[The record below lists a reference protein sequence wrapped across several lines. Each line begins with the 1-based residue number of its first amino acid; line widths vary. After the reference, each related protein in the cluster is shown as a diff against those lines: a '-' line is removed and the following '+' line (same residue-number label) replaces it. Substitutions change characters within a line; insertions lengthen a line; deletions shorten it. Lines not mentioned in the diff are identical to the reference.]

1 MDDKQNEKDCN
12 LELESEQNE
21 DTSVQK
27 EEPSERNLND
37 ENSKLINDLKEQ
49 LANQKDMFLRTAAEY
64 ENYRKRSQR
73 EKTAIYNDATAST
86 IETILPVIDSL
97 ELALKSSEGASEEY
111 KKGLQL
117 IKNQLDESFKKLGV
131 EEIGKEGDEFDPN
144 YHNAVLHIEDDKV
157 ADNTIIEVF
166 QKGYMLSERVIR
178 HAMVKVAN

>member
-1 MDDKQNEKDCN
+1 MDDKKNEKDCN
-12 LELESEQNE
+12 LEMESEKNE
-21 DTSVQK
+21 DTEDQK
-27 EEPSERNLND
+27 QEQSETNADD
-37 ENSKLINDLKEQ
+37 ENTKLINDLKTQ
-49 LANQKDMFLRTAAEY
+49 LESQKDMFLRTVAEY

-73 EKTAIYNDATAST
+73 EKTAVYNDATAST
-86 IETILPVIDSL
+86 IETMLPVIDSL
-97 ELALKSSEGASEEY
+97 ELALKSIEGASEEY

-117 IKNQLDESFKKLGV
+117 IKNQLDESLKKLGV